1 MATLVGTLLVLAAF
15 GVPEAAAKTGDATC
29 VAKAIW
35 FDDPDNDGGQF
46 VANPLDPSGFM
57 EIDKLEVE
65 ETGTDCG
72 DITWTFTV
80 GDAKP
85 GAEPDSVTYKID
97 LLEPSGATDDWS
109 ITVVIGEGEGATL
122 MRGTTEVTA
131 GASGGGTGSSI
142 SLTADKALFVGL
154 TKWDGASATTE
165 SVNRDPDVTF
175 SGTPDTASSD
185 VDLLVDFG
193 LDADSDGLPDAWER
207 AMFGDTTTSDGNS
220 TTDTDG
226 DGISDVDEYKNG
238 TDPNDPNDPP
248 STTNE
253 TDEGNETEEEVIED
267 EDGVPGMGEND
278 TIPAGGVYC
287 TVFNEAGEFAF
298 HDANQNKLTVEVEAP
313 HDDNGTDDHG
323 DGETHDVTITS
334 AGFDPD
340 TIHIHT
346 GDEVCFTNDD
356 TEDQTV
362 QSADDGNGIDF
373 SKLTDNSGYAIIALG
388 GMAAVVVLS
397 IIALAARWK
406 L

>member
-1 MATLVGTLLVLAAF
+1 
-15 GVPEAAAKTGDATC
+15 
-29 VAKAIW
+29 
-35 FDDPDNDGGQF
+35 
-46 VANPLDPSGFM
+46 M

-80 GDAKP
+80 GDEGP
-85 GAEPDSVTYKID
+85 SEPATVTYRVD
-97 LLEPSGATDDWS
+97 LLEPTGAADNWRIDFVFGS
-109 ITVVIGEGEGATL
+109 GEGATL
-122 MRGTTEVTA
+122 YQGSTAITT
-131 GASGGGTGSSI
+131 GASSGGTGSSI
-142 SLTADKALFVGL
+142 SLTADKELFVGL
-154 TKWDGASATTE
+154 TLWEGVAASTN
-165 SVNRDPDVTF
+165 SVNGEPASLTFARD
-175 SGTPDTASSD
+175 SASSD

-193 LDADSDGLPDAWER
+193 LDADSDGLPDAWEK

-253 TDEGNETEEEVIED
+253 TDDGNETAEEVIED

-346 GDEVCFTNDD
+346 GDTVCFTNDD